1 LSFTL
6 AASELR
12 VTPGAVSRQIRILE
26 DFVGSPLFVR
36 ANREVSLTPTGARYL
51 QQVTESFAQLMAAT
65 QQIMATPEKMPIR
78 VASSITFTLWWL
90 TPRLLGYHSQNPDR
104 DFQLTTSLAPVDF
117 RRDGLDAVIRLD
129 GNTPHAFAHK
139 LFSADLM
146 AVCSPKL
153 LADGKRLKTLDD
165 LRHHTLLHSMVRP
178 GNWERLLAAAGH
190 PTIRGAH
197 QMKFESSSLAYQA
210 ALDGV
215 GIAVAHLPLIVD
227 ELKSGRLVAPF
238 NIRAHDSGDYY
249 FVWPDN
255 AARNKGLM
263 RFKDWII
270 KEAAKTVTDVE
281 AFVAGW
287 AARS

>member
-1 LSFTL
+1 M
-6 AASELR
+6 AALELR

-26 DFVGSPLFVR
+26 DFVGCSLFVR

-65 QQIMATPEKMPIR
+65 QQIMAAPEKMPIR

-90 TPRLLGYHSQNPDR
+90 TPRLFGYHSQNPDR
-104 DFQLTTSLAPVDF
+104 DFQLTTSIAPVDF

-129 GNTPHAFAHK
+129 EDTPHAFAHK

-153 LADGKRLKTLDD
+153 LAGGKPLRTFED

-178 GNWERLLAAAGH
+178 GNWGRLLAVAGR
-190 PTIRGAH
+190 PNLKGAH
-197 QMKFESSSLAYQA
+197 RMQFESSSLAYQA
-210 ALDGV
+210 ALDGI
-215 GIAVAHLPLIVD
+215 GIAVAHLPLVID
-227 ELKSGRLVAPF
+227 ELKNGRLIAPF
-238 NIRAHDSGDYY
+238 TIRAHDSGDYY

-270 KEAAKTVTDVE
+270 NEAEKTVADVD
-281 AFVAGW
+281 AFVAEW
-287 AARS
+287 AAKR